1 MTIIRVSY
9 LLDSGESTK
18 SIQALGLMDNLEIPE
33 SEWTPNVTGSMPA
46 VDVSK
51 EPGQWWVVYENLAGK
66 YNINVQEEDAG
77 EPICFLSI
85 SNMIIHMWHP
95 FYN

>member
-1 MTIIRVSY
+1 MSY
-9 LLDSGESTK
+9 LLDSGESAE
-18 SIQALGLMDNLEIPE
+18 SIWALGLADNLEIPE
-33 SEWTPNVTGSMPA
+33 SEWTPNVTGSVPA

-51 EPGQWWVVYENLAGK
+51 EPGQWWVVYENRAGK
-66 YNINVQEEDAG
+66 HNINVQEEDAG
-77 EPICFLSI
+77 KPICFLSI